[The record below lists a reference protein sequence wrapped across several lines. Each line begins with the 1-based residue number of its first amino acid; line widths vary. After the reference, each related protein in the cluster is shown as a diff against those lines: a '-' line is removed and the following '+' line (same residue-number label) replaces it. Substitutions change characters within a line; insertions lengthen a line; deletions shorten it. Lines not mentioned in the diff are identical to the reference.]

1 MGSNKFIWLKM
12 FTVTHDIRTHS
23 YQSRCPQLQ
32 RLGTAD
38 ASSLAHQITHSS
50 SHGFYA
56 ARGSGQI
63 QFGIFSIGSEMVD
76 PSEELA
82 NDHAYD
88 AQSCGLTD
96 QMPQFFEESFQL
108 STVGELES
116 LAGQL
121 VKRFAQGSASQPAIA
136 PASAAL
142 QSADEMEMAE
152 LHDPALAGAEPDNS
166 RNLVGDRGQDASV
179 YVSGDRGEG
188 LRPAP
193 QVLPA
198 RQEHR
203 IEEDSSI
210 VVARLDRHQIQD
222 PVFASKAEVNSVQE
236 QNQRPCRQAQKARL
250 GHKPPQ
256 GLTTTVPH
264 RLRCKT
270 RAWRQTLQGSTLYQ
284 EHFQKLGRTSPTL
297 AASPFL
303 ADSPRSLAVTALA
316 TSRTEAINLCF
327 ATWRFRVRGMHAREL
342 DTDSYLKYAKSQT
355 NYV

>member
-1 MGSNKFIWLKM
+1 M
-12 FTVTHDIRTHS
+12 FSIVHDNWTRP
-23 YQSRCPQLQ
+23 YQSRCPQMQGL
-32 RLGTAD
+32 RATD
-38 ASSLAHQITHSS
+38 TSSLARQITNSSAHS
-50 SHGFYA
+50 FYT
-56 ARGSGQI
+56 ARSSGQI
-63 QFGIFSIGSEMVD
+63 QFWIFSIGSEMVD

-88 AQSCGLTD
+88 AQFCGLAN
-96 QMPQFFEESFQL
+96 QMPQLFEHGFQMG
-108 STVGELES
+108 TVGEFER
-116 LAGQL
+116 LAGKL
-121 VKRFAQGSASQPAIA
+121 VERFAQGSASQPAIA

-236 QNQRPCRQAQKARL
+236 QNQRPCRHAQKARL

-316 TSRTEAINLCF
+316 TSRTEVINLCF
-327 ATWRFRVRGMHAREL
+327 ATGRFRVRGMHAREL
-342 DTDSYLKYAKSQT
+342 ATVSYLKYAKSQT